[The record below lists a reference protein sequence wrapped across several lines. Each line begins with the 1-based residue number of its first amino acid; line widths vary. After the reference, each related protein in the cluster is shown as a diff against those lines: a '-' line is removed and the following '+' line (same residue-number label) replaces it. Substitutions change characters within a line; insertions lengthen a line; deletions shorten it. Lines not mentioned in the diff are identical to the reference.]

1 MVTHHDFEEAKDKVM
16 MGAER
21 KSMVMTE
28 EEKRMTAY
36 HEGGHALV
44 TLNVPATDPLHK
56 VTIIPRGRALGL
68 TMQLPERDKLSMS
81 YEQMTSR
88 IAILY
93 GGRVAEELIFGKEKV
108 TSGASNDISQATK
121 LARAMVTKWG
131 YSDALGIVEYGENQE
146 EVFLGHSV
154 ARNQNVSE
162 ETAKIIDAEIKRLT
176 QGGYAEA
183 KRIITEKLE
192 DLHTVARALL
202 EYETLTGDEI
212 IAVLKGIPPRRD
224 EPELKAPA
232 GPKSSVPLAPRP
244 STAIPIPPGAA
255 PEPA

>member
-1 MVTHHDFEEAKDKVM
+1 MVTHADFEEAKDKVM

-28 EEKRMTAY
+28 DEKRMTAY
-36 HEGGHALV
+36 HEGGHALIA
-44 TLNVPATDPLHK
+44 LSVPATDPLHK

-88 IAILY
+88 LAILY
-93 GGRVAEELIFGKEKV
+93 GGRVAEELIFGREKI
-108 TSGASNDISQATK
+108 TSGASSDISQATK
-121 LARAMVTKWG
+121 LARLMVTKWG
-131 YSDALGIVEYGENQE
+131 YSEALGIVEYGENQE

-162 ETAKIIDAEIKRLT
+162 DTAKIIDAEVKRLT
-176 QGGYAEA
+176 QAGYQEA
-183 KRIITEKLE
+183 KRILTEKIE
-192 DLHTVARALL
+192 DLHTLAKSLL
-202 EYETLTGDEI
+202 EYETLTGEEVKN
-212 IAVLKGIPPRRD
+212 ALKGIPPRRD
-224 EPELKAPA
+224 EPELKAPV
-232 GPKSSVPLAPRP
+232 GPRSSVPLAPRP
-244 STAIPIPPGAA
+244 VAIPIPPGAA

>member
-1 MVTHHDFEEAKDKVM
+1 
-16 MGAER
+16 
-21 KSMVMTE
+21 
-28 EEKRMTAY
+28 EKRMTAY

-44 TLNVPATDPLHK
+44 ALNVPATDPLHK

-108 TSGASNDISQATK
+108 TSGASSDISQATK

-154 ARNQNVSE
+154 ARNQIVSE
-162 ETAKIIDAEIKRLT
+162 DTAKLIDAEIKRLT
-176 QGGYAEA
+176 QSGYEEA
-183 KRIITEKLE
+183 KRLLTEKLE
-192 DLHTVARALL
+192 DLHTLAKGLL
-202 EYETLTGDEI
+202 EYETLSGDEI
-212 IAVLKGIPPRRD
+212 VGVLKGIPPRRD
-224 EPELKAPA
+224 EPEMKAPP

-244 STAIPIPPGAA
+244 AAPAPIPPGAA